1 MEIEFKF
8 HIPAERLKAVESA
21 VRRAPVQR
29 TRLQARYFDTADG
42 TLGAHGAVLRLR
54 KEGRRWVQTAKALGD
69 GPLHRLEHNVDL
81 GLARAGDAPVPDIAR
96 HAGTPVGERLAAL
109 LAKADQPLQS
119 TYGTDIWRLTRQLR
133 SGSTVVELAL
143 DTGTITAHPPG
154 IAAPRTAAV
163 CELELEL
170 VRGPVEGLV
179 ALAQRWSHTH
189 RLWFSTVSKAEC
201 GERLLAG
208 TTRVP
213 AVKAA
218 PPRFGDAEGG
228 FPDGP
233 ALQRAVLASCLAQ
246 ILPNASE
253 IAAGSEDAEQ
263 LHQLRIGIRRLRTAL
278 RTLEPLGPG
287 FDPAWAP
294 PLVEVFQ
301 ALGARRDAEQQQQ
314 SLALP
319 LHEAGV
325 PPIAWP
331 ADKADVPAPGDAVR
345 AAAFQAA
352 LVGLIGF
359 TAQALTRSPDAPPP
373 PGATPAEARRQLRAL
388 LRKLHARVVRDG
400 EHFASLDAEARHAVR
415 KRLKRLRYLAEFV
428 APLFDH
434 KRAARYLR
442 RLGPAQDALGWFQ
455 DEQVALEACFD
466 AAETATPA
474 DAPPLWFAIGWLSA
488 RQPEG
493 VRSSGKALRQ
503 VDKARPFWRKRA
515 KG

>member
-81 GLARAGDAPVPDIAR
+81 GLARAGDAPVPDPGR
-96 HAGTPVGERLAAL
+96 HAGTPVGERIAAL
-109 LAKADQPLQS
+109 LAKADQPLQP

-154 IAAPRTAAV
+154 VAAPRTAAV

-170 VRGPVEGLV
+170 VRGPVDGLV
-179 ALAQRWSHTH
+179 ALAQRWSRTH

-208 TTRVP
+208 TTSVP

-218 PPRFGDAEGG
+218 PPRFGDADKG

-278 RTLEPLGPG
+278 RELDALGTG
-287 FDPAWAP
+287 FDPAWEA
-294 PLVEVFQ
+294 PLVAAFR
-301 ALGARRDAEQQQQ
+301 ALGAHRDAD
-314 SLALP
+314 
-319 LHEAGV
+319 
-325 PPIAWP
+325 IATEIVAPGLRAADAPDITLP
-331 ADKADVPAPGDAVR
+331 ADATEAPSPGTVVR
-345 AAAFQAA
+345 SPGFQAA

-359 TAQALTRSPDAPPP
+359 AAQPLPTEGMA
-373 PGATPAEARRQLRAL
+373 PAEARRHLRGQLRT
-388 LRKLHARVVRDG
+388 LHAHVLDDG
-400 EHFASLDAEARHAVR
+400 KRFDTLDIAARHSVR

-428 APLFDH
+428 APLFD
-434 KRAARYLR
+434 AARAGRYLQ
-442 RLGPAQDALGWFQ
+442 RLTPAQDALGRAN
-455 DEQVALEACFD
+455 DEQVALD
-466 AAETATPA
+466 VYRAAAVSDPRA
-474 DAPPLWFAIGWLSA
+474 WFAVGWLSA
-488 RQPEG
+488 RQAEG
-493 VRSSGKALRQ
+493 VQTSRRALRKMA
-503 VDKARPFWRKRA
+503 DAPRFWRKR
-515 KG
+515 